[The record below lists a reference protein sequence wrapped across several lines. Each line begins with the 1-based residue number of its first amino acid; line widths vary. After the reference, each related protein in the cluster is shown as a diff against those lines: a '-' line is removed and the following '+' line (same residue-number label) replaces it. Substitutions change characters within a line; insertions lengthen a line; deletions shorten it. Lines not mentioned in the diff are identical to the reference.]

1 MGLHLRFTEKETAS
15 VSKAHAYLQ
24 HQLFPKC
31 VPLNTDLM
39 KQKKV
44 FLGLNKF
51 GKPCLLPKG
60 VTMHS
65 KAPGRKP
72 YSWKDHTNFVN
83 PECPMH
89 TSLLTPGPQ
98 PMTTWQPELGK
109 VWPYFTSLLLTDEI
123 LLRNEPESSASAAQG
138 KASSR
143 LMTSSISQLCAE
155 NHGVGPMA
163 QSGYVTWRAQQSGD
177 CTSHKAVRLAQPV
190 ADLAGEE
197 LNFKTALCYISETQ
211 NREAG
216 LLKPWNSKNLHMT
229 SSFK

>member
-1 MGLHLRFTEKETAS
+1 MLPKPLKSLSLRGPGVQNWEGRDWHLPCTDAVFSTTQRRGEMGLHLRFTEKETAS

-31 VPLNTDLM
+31 VPLNTGLM
-39 KQKKV
+39 RQKKV

-72 YSWKDHTNFVN
+72 YSWTDRTNLVS
-83 PECPMH
+83 PECPVH

-138 KASSR
+138 EASSR

-163 QSGYVTWRAQQSGD
+163 QSGYVTWRAQQS
-177 CTSHKAVRLAQPV
+177 AQ
-190 ADLAGEE
+190 A
-197 LNFKTALCYISETQ
+197 T
-211 NREAG
+211 
-216 LLKPWNSKNLHMT
+216 KPWG
-229 SSFK
+229 